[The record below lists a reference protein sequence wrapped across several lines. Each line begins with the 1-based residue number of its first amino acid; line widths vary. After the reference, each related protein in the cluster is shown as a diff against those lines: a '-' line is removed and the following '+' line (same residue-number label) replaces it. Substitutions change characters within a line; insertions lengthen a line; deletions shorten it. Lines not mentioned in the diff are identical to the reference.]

1 MALPWLP
8 SLSAFADTNTPA
20 AFPKRFAV
28 LFMGNG
34 INEEQW
40 SAEGDGADMKL
51 SGSLR
56 VMEPLKQKINVI
68 DGLYNQRAVGHGIHP
83 CL

>member
-34 INEEQW
+34 IN
-40 SAEGDGADMKL
+40 
-51 SGSLR
+51 
-56 VMEPLKQKINVI
+56 LKT
-68 DGLYNQRAVGHGIHP
+68 AVGHSSSA
-83 CL
+83 

>member
-28 LFMGNG
+28 LFMGTG

-40 SAEGDGADMKL
+40 GAEGN
-51 SGSLR
+51 GS
-56 VMEPLKQKINVI
+56 
-68 DGLYNQRAVGHGIHP
+68 RAI
-83 CL
+83 